1 MICLSRTSVNLFKKG
16 IKKSGNRKNF
26 INQIKIMVSKDTLTL
41 TCADD
46 GQSYDLAD
54 VCKAPKYGNKKMQC
68 RLKNTEVIEL
78 VPS

>member
-1 MICLSRTSVNLFKKG
+1 
-16 IKKSGNRKNF
+16 
-26 INQIKIMVSKDTLTL
+26 MVSKDTLTL

-54 VCKAPKYGNKKMQC
+54 VCKAPKYGNKKMPC